1 MNIQCLCHGM
11 LISSSDGSKDM
22 KCWRTVNILILLRK
36 KETFE
41 RALMMVEDDFLE
53 MAESSYHH
61 SLLFGILIVACW
73 LTTDWVTVLVC
84 YNHLY
89 QLYESSC

>member
-1 MNIQCLCHGM
+1 MSRAWNAHFELRWIKRYEVLA
-11 LISSSDGSKDM
+11 DE
-22 KCWRTVNILILLRK
+22 VNILILLRK

-41 RALMMVEDDFLE
+41 RALMMVEDDFVE

-61 SLLFGILIVACW
+61 SLGFGILIVACW
-73 LTTDWVTVLVC
+73 LTTDWVAVLVC

-89 QLYESSC
+89 QLYELSC